1 LHEPRYFTVK
11 ANKQLFQ
18 SKNFGFLATLM
29 PDGSPQV
36 TPTWVDADATISLSI
51 LRWAG

>member
-1 LHEPRYFTVK
+1 MSQDTLQSKLISR
-11 ANKQLFQ
+11 LFQ

-36 TPTWVDADATISLSI
+36 TPTWVDADATIL
-51 LRWAG
+51 L